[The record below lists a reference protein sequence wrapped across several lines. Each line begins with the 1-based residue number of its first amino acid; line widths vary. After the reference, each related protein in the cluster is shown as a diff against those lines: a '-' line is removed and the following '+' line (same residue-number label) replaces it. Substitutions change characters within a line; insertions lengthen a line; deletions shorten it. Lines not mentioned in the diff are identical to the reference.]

1 MGEQLADGSF
11 SRRGLSLS
19 SYLNT
24 AEQMNQHLTMH
35 HTIEEQHVFPFLAQ
49 KMPQFAKDKDGAHIR
64 SHKGIHDGL
73 EKLSS
78 LLAKWRKSPS
88 TYSPSEMRSCLD
100 GFREVLF
107 HHLDEEVADLRG
119 ENLKKYFTLEE
130 IERLPV

>member
-1 MGEQLADGSF
+1 
-11 SRRGLSLS
+11 
-19 SYLNT
+19 
-24 AEQMNQHLTMH
+24 MH
-35 HTIEEQHVFPFLAQ
+35 HTIEEQHLFPILAQ
-49 KMPQFAKDKDGAHIR
+49 KMPQFAKDKDGAHIS

-73 EKLSS
+73 KELSS

-107 HHLDEEVADLRG
+107 HQEVADLRG

-130 IERLPV
+130 VERFPV

>member
-1 MGEQLADGSF
+1 
-11 SRRGLSLS
+11 RGLSLS

-24 AEQMNQHLTMH
+24 GEQMNQHLTMH
-35 HTIEEQHVFPFLAQ
+35 HTIEEQHLFPILAQ
-49 KMPQFAKDKDGAHIR
+49 KMPQFAKDKDGAHLS

-88 TYSPSEMRSCLD
+88 TYSPSEMRNCLD

-107 HHLDEEVADLRG
+107 RHLDEEVSNLRG

-130 IERLPV
+130 VERFPV

>member
-1 MGEQLADGSF
+1 MS
-11 SRRGLSLS
+11 
-19 SYLNT
+19 
-24 AEQMNQHLTMH
+24 
-35 HTIEEQHVFPFLAQ
+35 HV
-49 KMPQFAKDKDGAHIR
+49 
-64 SHKGIHDGL
+64 GL

-107 HHLDEEVADLRG
+107 YHLDEEVSSSRSRWQMYKFYHHQQVADLRG